1 MDFTDLKVF
10 MDHMAA
16 ERTPGNAVEVY
27 LGGEKVFQ
35 YVSGYSDLEN
45 QVPLTGEEMYNIY
58 SCSKITTV
66 TAATQLLERGK
77 ILLNEPLYEY
87 FPEFRTMYVRD
98 KEGNVREA
106 KNPITIDHLFTMTA
120 GFSYDMDTEGFK
132 QARERTNGT
141 MDTVETVRCL
151 AGDHLAFEPGTH
163 WRYSICHDVLAG
175 LVSVVSGQKFRDY
188 VKENIFDPLEMTQ
201 SVYHPTPET
210 LAKTAEQY
218 KFVSVE
224 GELFDLV
231 EAQKS
236 GNAKDGYFKNDGK
249 YSRWHQIGEE
259 FDSGGA
265 GVITTVSDYAK
276 LMAALAGFGRGINGH
291 RILSPCSVD
300 LMRTNRLSNELLKDF
315 NWKQAVGC
323 GYGLG
328 VRTHMDRAK
337 SGNLSGLGEFGWGG
351 AAGSTAFCDPNIGL
365 AVFYAQHT
373 LNPREGWY
381 QPRLRNVV
389 YSCLE

>member
-1 MDFTDLKVF
+1 MDFTNLKAF

-45 QVPLTGEEMYNIY
+45 RIPLTGEEMYNIH

-77 ILLNEPLYEY
+77 ILLNDPLYEY
-87 FPEFRTMYVRD
+87 FPEFKTMYVRD
-98 KEGNVREA
+98 KEGNIREA
-106 KNPITIDHLFTMTA
+106 KNPITVEHLFTMTA
-120 GFSYDMDTEGFK
+120 GFTYDMEIDGFK
-132 QARERTNGT
+132 RAKERTGGK
-141 MDTVETVRCL
+141 MDTVETIRCL
-151 AGDHLAFEPGTH
+151 AGDPLAFEPGTH

-175 LVSVVSGQKFRDY
+175 LVSVVSGQTFRDY
-188 VKENIFDPLEMTQ
+188 VKENIFEPLEMTQ
-201 SVYHPTPET
+201 SVYHPTSET

-218 KFVSVE
+218 SFVSA
-224 GELFDLV
+224 GEEQFDIV

-236 GNAKDGYFKNDGK
+236 GNAKDGYFKNVGK
-249 YSRWHQIGEE
+249 YSRWHKIGEE

-265 GVITTVSDYAK
+265 GIITTVSDYAK
-276 LMAALAGFGRGINGH
+276 LMAALAGFGRGVGGE
-291 RILSPCSVD
+291 RILSPYSVD
-300 LMRTNRLSNELLKDF
+300 LMRTNRLSDKLLPDF
-315 NWKQAVGC
+315 NWKQAAGC

-328 VRTHMDRAK
+328 VRTHMDRAG
-337 SGNLSGLGEFGWGG
+337 SGNLCNLGEFGWGG
-351 AAGSTAFCDPNIGL
+351 AAGATAFCDPAIGL